1 MIKISKSIYSYS
13 FIFFF
18 FIIVNSQYALAE
30 DDRKLWISSKYD
42 IELIDDFSLS
52 AEQEIRLT
60 NKMEEFDQALIS
72 LGGEYKITNNIRFFA
87 GYRGRAKN
95 YDYIY
100 FYQNEAITHLSFKNE
115 IIDDLTF
122 DIRLRANIRYDKDD
136 ANEVYLRPRIK
147 FNYKL
152 FDFVSP
158 YFEFEALYRTL
169 YEKKVKYDNNGEKLP
184 EPIYVT
190 GDKFDETRTTIGLAF
205 DLPRKIT
212 LDLFYTYQNEFNV
225 KNPNDAN
232 VVGLSLKFENPLKN
246 KSKEE
251 KIIPWFIWLFRK
263 KFVILKF
270 VFCNWEL

>member
-1 MIKISKSIYSYS
+1 MIKICKSKYS
-13 FIFFF
+13 FSFIIIF
-18 FIIVNSQYALAE
+18 FIIVNSQKLFTE
-30 DDRKLWISSKYD
+30 DERKLWISSSYD
-42 IELIDDFSLS
+42 IELTEQFSLY

-60 NKMEEFDQALIS
+60 EKMQEFDQALIS
-72 LGGEYKITNNIRFFA
+72 LGAEYKITNNIRLFA
-87 GYRGRAKN
+87 SYRGRAKN
-95 YDYIY
+95 YDFLYY
-100 FYQNEAITHLSFKNE
+100 YQNEAIAHLSYKKN
-115 IIDDLTF
+115 IIDDLKF
-122 DIRLRANIRYDKDD
+122 DIRLRANIRYDKES

-190 GDKFDETRTTIGLAF
+190 GDKFDETRTTFGLDF

-232 VVGLSLKFENPLKN
+232 VVGIALKFENPLKN

-251 KIIPWFIWLFRK
+251 KIIQ
-263 KFVILKF
+263 
-270 VFCNWEL
+270 